1 MNALS
6 VTLVAQESSDSGTTT
21 NNHNHNHNK
30 AIG

>member
-21 NNHNHNHNK
+21 NNHNHNK